1 MKTSAGKLED
11 IIKKEKTVVFTSEHK
26 EKLRKARLGKK
37 HSEETKK
44 AISESVKKDWKFWK
58 GGVG

>member
-1 MKTSAGKLED
+1 MTKTEKLEEV
-11 IIKKEKTVVFTSEHK
+11 IKDKVVIFTSEHK

-44 AISESVKKDWKFWK
+44 AISDSVKKDWELWRNQDS
-58 GGVG
+58 